1 MYKTIASLNGDVKIY
16 DGKLGYENLFK
27 LTGEMP
33 KNIEHIEVL
42 HNDSDFGD
50 FYSWS
55 NKIVENNFGSNFKE
69 GFPIVNFSKDGS
81 EVEVITAYGELENGV
96 SVLLDKDN
104 LEWVVEFAEGGKIGK
119 SKLKVN
125 ESFGDWAITRYEP
138 VTYNDDSTLSG
149 GIIKL
154 VNQDTFDDVV
164 IRNDRALRNN
174 VWFISYKNIKIED
187 KSPIKV
193 IEKFLKVYESEFEN
207 GGSLDCGC
215 NHTMEGGGEI
225 GNPNENF
232 IKWFVGWYKS
242 EVYKVM
248 NITIS
253 IPVLDY
259 DFGIKAKQNEIVILD
274 WFEKIDQNINA
285 NQYLKKICEKADEY
299 GVYIIAEPVT
309 TEKIIKSNP
318 RDLLIKTTKEF
329 LKKYYKS
336 FGFESFEGKDFMVR
350 KPLHTMEQG
359 GEINHEETYKKWK
372 SLVNMSKSE
381 LENFYNSEEGKEAGL
396 SSKKANELGIHSGR
410 ESARWIMKMKDTPHK
425 DWTPKM
431 WEWAKRQ
438 ISFISRMSGN
448 KGGLYDDKGNKT
460 RKHTSLLIWGHNPKK
475 YEGGGIFGVGGDVE
489 SRKKEMQSEN
499 DKLIKRKRELA
510 NDRDDVVTGEGK
522 YKNFGKKE
530 RDAKLEEIRNEVN
543 GIDSKQVALQKELKV
558 IEAKE
563 TGVVELFDHPS
574 TNHGS
579 TNTIIYDINN
589 DKLVERENV
598 VRGKTN
604 DISIEDAA
612 KQKFAKTLRG
622 ANQREINEAYTNKVK
637 EKYESE
643 ITDEINKYKAEQSLK
658 ETPKVYEVGGTISQT
673 PAPKEDKVY
682 GSKVNAKGSSKD
694 TESAKEIKFDAKTLL
709 SINDKVREH
718 NKQHPNKKITLASAK
733 AVVRRGMGAYSST
746 HRPTISGGK
755 PNSRVAWGLARL
767 NAFMYKIINGK
778 SKSGKYKQDD
788 DLINE
793 LGYSVKSYEDGGTIE
808 SVFGNEILEISKQT
822 GIKFTKSKN
831 TNSWYGGNGYYDRI
845 RLSDH
850 ISKFD
855 EKSKSN
861 NLGTSIDLNL
871 TYYSTDAIIHLLNNT
886 DPFANYKKGDKITH
900 SYSQIG
906 DVIYLSSDYEK
917 GYVEVETKD
926 NRVVKYDMNKFL
938 GKENNFEQGGS
949 LELIAPNG
957 EPSNLTPEQYKLV
970 RTPQFKSWFGDWEND
985 PQNASKIVDENGEP
999 LVCYHRTDKKFTI
1012 FDKEKLGQ
1020 TSGWATAYFGFYFSN
1035 KNQRGSY
1042 GKKII
1047 KCFLSIKTPYF
1058 IETETYS
1065 DFDYE
1070 YKRFDPSNFKNND
1083 GVFIQVQRLVFDE
1096 KADKHF
1102 VAFEP
1107 NQIKLADGTNTTFD
1121 AENPD
1126 IRYEVGGNVG
1136 LDNIAL
1142 KDETPILATP
1152 VILSSNG
1159 LPDLDI
1165 VSSKEAY
1172 QALESEIGGDKGVV
1186 DNKIRTIP
1194 IQEYDVYS
1202 NKRSKQIAEQIE
1214 ENGWIEPL
1222 IVSYDKNGNVYI
1234 VEGQHRAAAL
1244 KELGYDKAPV
1254 IVIHEKGFGEQQK
1267 EGINYA
1273 KGGIIEVVL
1282 NEGNG
1287 VVINKLFNQWNNI
1300 KNEKDFDNWAEKVR
1314 ETKFGTYGTIGLLEL
1329 LDRFDFKNSKN
1340 VNSIQKD
1347 NFIKE
1352 VKSALNNY
1360 AKGGGIETTEKL
1372 EFYKVGI
1379 NNKTERAESNGYFF
1393 DVSRR
1398 FDYLNKVVGA
1408 DLTIKKKNSDNRTF
1422 SILKI
1427 FSDYKTI
1434 SEAKKDAPNK
1444 LKEIMGNDLGLQ
1456 IVNNKGYSN
1465 IHTKQK
1471 YNYSENSDFDY
1482 HFTFVKSKGGFDKIN
1497 QSEPF
1502 AIGYFGDN
1510 QSNRYEYAV
1519 ASSDIKEIVDLI
1531 KNFDNQEGIVEVY
1544 NPKTKEIISFTI
1556 YPFDNEYTNDSV
1568 GLSNYAKGG
1577 EVSDWDFE
1585 FTGGNNKGQKFSQQ
1599 QIETIDVYDDNIY
1612 SLLFVNGSVFDA
1624 KTSETIGLLSITD
1637 NVVKLAVI
1645 LGDNVRSDQKII
1657 RRLQKLAED
1666 SDRVIVENNSQLRS
1680 EKRLYPFLLVSKND
1694 ATNYTIAEQF
1704 QGKLDTPKKA
1714 LSKKLVQDAIDSG
1727 SFLKQIKEGR
1737 DVKGVIEIIKS
1748 NGLNVPI
1755 EILEYDNKEYAKG
1768 SLFKPHKT
1776 IEQIA
1781 KEKNVSLQYANEQ
1794 LAKGIK
1800 IESEHSNSI
1809 DVQKTIALQHLDE
1822 MIDYYQKLEIMEQ
1835 PKDIDKYYGSIKR
1848 SYSNGGEVDSIYT
1861 FPTPTGAYTML
1872 QYVQQVLVRTT
1883 EFKKYFGD
1891 WELAAKNF
1899 LADKRTNFEK
1909 HYKNVSKVINLIT
1922 LEPLVVYHGS
1932 SAMKEFFEFDAVAKN
1947 QEGRPYAYFA
1957 DNIQYS
1963 QNFVPSISQ
1972 RLLRGDAKALLY
1984 KAFIKI
1990 NNPFFALG
1998 SEFEQIRK
2006 NKDGWILT
2014 LTQKIYADKEGG
2026 VMDEAVFN
2034 DYLKATKSQ
2043 LEKYFED
2050 TFANRDFLFWNIM
2063 SKDFN
2068 KTFKTFLIVN
2078 GYDGVRYSE
2087 EFDPTNYDEN
2097 NPAQFTK
2104 AWTIFDASQVKLA
2117 DGRNINFDP
2126 MNKDIRFEEGGDIK
2140 EPDIVV
2146 DVQPQSR
2153 ASELRNKI
2161 GLKMDAGGFLL
2172 GKKDGKLIAH
2182 NDGDLGGIFVGK
2194 RHSEGG
2200 IEGINKAT
2208 GQPIEVEG
2216 EEIQLNSKAV
2226 SDSTLKE
2233 FNGKKMTNREILSH
2247 LNVEGGGK
2255 SFKMG
2260 GEIED
2265 KLEKGASIKNVGKG
2279 NPIEYSGG
2287 EVILTRGAVSS
2298 DKKYDY
2304 NGKMMTTREIAS
2316 EMNVENGGVSFKAG
2330 GNIPQ
2335 KTHNFVSD
2343 TLEKSNDAIDYV
2355 NDFINRVYG

>member
-1 MYKTIASLNGDVKIY
+1 MYKTIASFNRDGGEIY
-16 DGKLGYENLFK
+16 
-27 LTGEMP
+27 
-33 KNIEHIEVL
+33 
-42 HNDSDFGD
+42 
-50 FYSWS
+50 
-55 NKIVENNFGSNFKE
+55 NKINKDNFYLNTKCGWHIQNVGDKAWDKFNELKKQDGTIFKKSPNAFGLYSQYVIDGNDVYRISDHWGYVATCTWTLLNNQIPDWLWKRK
-69 GFPIVNFSKDGS
+69 PYVLAKANFSEFVKK
-81 EVEVITAYGELENGV
+81 EEIKN
-96 SVLLDKDN
+96 
-104 LEWVVEFAEGGKIGK
+104 EFAEGGKI
-119 SKLKVN
+119 S
-125 ESFGDWAITRYEP
+125 D
-138 VTYNDDSTLSG
+138 
-149 GIIKL
+149 
-154 VNQDTFDDVV
+154 
-164 IRNDRALRNN
+164 
-174 VWFISYKNIKIED
+174 
-187 KSPIKV
+187 
-193 IEKFLKVYESEFEN
+193 
-207 GGSLDCGC
+207 
-215 NHTMEGGGEI
+215 
-225 GNPNENF
+225 
-232 IKWFVGWYKS
+232 
-242 EVYKVM
+242 
-248 NITIS
+248 
-253 IPVLDY
+253 
-259 DFGIKAKQNEIVILD
+259 
-274 WFEKIDQNINA
+274 
-285 NQYLKKICEKADEY
+285 
-299 GVYIIAEPVT
+299 
-309 TEKIIKSNP
+309 
-318 RDLLIKTTKEF
+318 
-329 LKKYYKS
+329 
-336 FGFESFEGKDFMVR
+336 
-350 KPLHTMEQG
+350 
-359 GEINHEETYKKWK
+359 HEETYKKWK

-381 LENFYNSEEGKEAGL
+381 LDNFYNSEEGKKAGL
-396 SSKKANELGIHSGR
+396 SSSKANELGIHSGR
-410 ESARWIMKMKDTPHK
+410 ESARWIMKMKDIPHK
-425 DWTPKM
+425 NWTPKM
-431 WEWAKRQ
+431 CEWAKRQ

-460 RKHTSLLIWGHNPKK
+460 RKHTSLLIWGHNP
-475 YEGGGIFGVGGDVE
+475 
-489 SRKKEMQSEN
+489 
-499 DKLIKRKRELA
+499 
-510 NDRDDVVTGEGK
+510 
-522 YKNFGKKE
+522 
-530 RDAKLEEIRNEVN
+530 
-543 GIDSKQVALQKELKV
+543 
-558 IEAKE
+558 
-563 TGVVELFDHPS
+563 
-574 TNHGS
+574 
-579 TNTIIYDINN
+579 
-589 DKLVERENV
+589 
-598 VRGKTN
+598 
-604 DISIEDAA
+604 
-612 KQKFAKTLRG
+612 
-622 ANQREINEAYTNKVK
+622 
-637 EKYESE
+637 EKYES
-643 ITDEINKYKAEQSLK
+643 
-658 ETPKVYEVGGTISQT
+658 GGTISQT

-682 GSKVNAKGSSKD
+682 GSNVNAKGSSKD

-709 SINDKVREH
+709 SINEKVREH

-755 PNSRVAWGLARL
+755 PNSRVAWGLTRL
-767 NAFMYKIINGK
+767 NAFMYKIIHGK

-793 LGYSVKSYEDGGTIE
+793 LGYSVKSYDDGGTIE
-808 SVFGNEILEISKQT
+808 SVFENEILEISKQT

-861 NLGTSIDLNL
+861 NLGSSIDLNL

-949 LELIAPNG
+949 LELLAPNG
-957 EPSNLTPEQYKLV
+957 KPSNLTPEQYKLV
-970 RTPQFKSWFGDWEND
+970 RTPQFKAFFGDWEKLAYAKIND
-985 PQNASKIVDENGEP
+985 SGIDEITLENLSKDVSKVVDSNGEP
-999 LVCYHRTDKKFTI
+999 MVVYHGSRYGGINI
-1012 FDKEKLGQ
+1012 FDIRQSKRQSSGLKEYGIFFTTNKNVAELYRNSSKYTKEADEQRIKEIAKLEKLQENVKSNREFNEIEKEIDKWYSKVYPVFLNIRKIKQFDAKLGTNKDGYNNLQ
-1020 TSGWATAYFGFYFSN
+1020 VDAGYKWANGNDAIEFLRDGKFGVEKVDGIRADNVLELMQKTDDWLDYVGTSF
-1035 KNQRGSY
+1035 
-1042 GKKII
+1042 
-1047 KCFLSIKTPYF
+1047 
-1058 IETETYS
+1058 
-1065 DFDYE
+1065 
-1070 YKRFDPSNFKNND
+1070 
-1083 GVFIQVQRLVFDE
+1083 LVFNE
-1096 KADKHF
+1096 T
-1102 VAFEP
+1102 P
-1107 NQIKLADGTNTTFD
+1107 QNIKLADGTNTTFD
-1121 AENPD
+1121 ANNAD
-1126 IRYEVGGNVG
+1126 IR
-1136 LDNIAL
+1136 
-1142 KDETPILATP
+1142 
-1152 VILSSNG
+1152 
-1159 LPDLDI
+1159 
-1165 VSSKEAY
+1165 
-1172 QALESEIGGDKGVV
+1172 
-1186 DNKIRTIP
+1186 
-1194 IQEYDVYS
+1194 
-1202 NKRSKQIAEQIE
+1202 
-1214 ENGWIEPL
+1214 
-1222 IVSYDKNGNVYI
+1222 
-1234 VEGQHRAAAL
+1234 
-1244 KELGYDKAPV
+1244 
-1254 IVIHEKGFGEQQK
+1254 
-1267 EGINYA
+1267 YA
-1273 KGGIIEVVL
+1273 KGGMIEVVL

-1287 VVINKLFNQWNNI
+1287 VVINNLFNQWNSI
-1300 KNEKDFDNWAEKVR
+1300 KNEKDFDMWAENVR

-1329 LDRFDFKNSKN
+1329 MDRFDFKDSQK
-1340 VNSIQKD
+1340 VNSIQKN
-1347 NFIKE
+1347 NFIQE
-1352 VKSALNNY
+1352 IKSALN
-1360 AKGGGIETTEKL
+1360 
-1372 EFYKVGI
+1372 
-1379 NNKTERAESNGYFF
+1379 
-1393 DVSRR
+1393 
-1398 FDYLNKVVGA
+1398 
-1408 DLTIKKKNSDNRTF
+1408 
-1422 SILKI
+1422 
-1427 FSDYKTI
+1427 
-1434 SEAKKDAPNK
+1434 
-1444 LKEIMGNDLGLQ
+1444 
-1456 IVNNKGYSN
+1456 
-1465 IHTKQK
+1465 
-1471 YNYSENSDFDY
+1471 
-1482 HFTFVKSKGGFDKIN
+1482 
-1497 QSEPF
+1497 
-1502 AIGYFGDN
+1502 
-1510 QSNRYEYAV
+1510 
-1519 ASSDIKEIVDLI
+1519 
-1531 KNFDNQEGIVEVY
+1531 
-1544 NPKTKEIISFTI
+1544 
-1556 YPFDNEYTNDSV
+1556 
-1568 GLSNYAKGG
+1568 NYAKGG

-1776 IEQIA
+1776 IKQIA

-1794 LAKGIK
+1794 LEKGIK
-1800 IESEHSNSI
+1800 IESEHSNSL

-1822 MIDYYQKLEIMEQ
+1822 MIDYYEKLEIMEQ

-1848 SYSNGGEVDSIYT
+1848 SYSNGAEVDSIYT

-1932 SAMKEFFEFDAVAKN
+1932 SAMKEFFEFDAMAKN

-2014 LTQKIYADKEGG
+2014 LTKKIYADKEGS
-2026 VMDEAVFN
+2026 VIDEAVFN

-2050 TFANRDFLFWNIM
+2050 TFQDRSFLFWNIM
-2063 SKDFN
+2063 AKDYN

-2126 MNKDIRFEEGGDIK
+2126 MNKDIRFEEGGDVK
-2140 EPDIVV
+2140 ETDIVI
-2146 DVQPQSR
+2146 DAQNQSR
-2153 ASELRNKI
+2153 AFSLRNKM
-2161 GLKMDAGGFLL
+2161 GLDTKMDAGGFLL

-2200 IEGINKAT
+2200 IDGINKAT
-2208 GQPIEVEG
+2208 GERIEVEG

-2260 GEIED
+2260 GEIEE
-2265 KLEKGASIKNVGKG
+2265 KLEKGASVKNDGKG

-2298 DKKYDY
+2298 DKKYEY

-2316 EMNVENGGVSFKAG
+2316 DMNVSNGGVSFASG

-2335 KTHNFVSD
+2335 KTHNFVS
-2343 TLEKSNDAIDYV
+2343 EKVNDAVDYV

>member
-16 DGKLGYENLFK
+16 DGKLGYANLLK

-50 FYSWS
+50 FYGWS

-81 EVEVITAYGELENGV
+81 EVEVINAYGELENGV
-96 SVLLDKDN
+96 SVLFDKDS
-104 LEWVVEFAEGGKIGK
+104 LEWVFEFAK
-119 SKLKVN
+119 
-125 ESFGDWAITRYEP
+125 
-138 VTYNDDSTLSG
+138 
-149 GIIKL
+149 
-154 VNQDTFDDVV
+154 
-164 IRNDRALRNN
+164 
-174 VWFISYKNIKIED
+174 
-187 KSPIKV
+187 
-193 IEKFLKVYESEFEN
+193 
-207 GGSLDCGC
+207 
-215 NHTMEGGGEI
+215 GGEI
-225 GNPNENF
+225 
-232 IKWFVGWYKS
+232 S
-242 EVYKVM
+242 
-248 NITIS
+248 
-253 IPVLDY
+253 D
-259 DFGIKAKQNEIVILD
+259 
-274 WFEKIDQNINA
+274 
-285 NQYLKKICEKADEY
+285 
-299 GVYIIAEPVT
+299 
-309 TEKIIKSNP
+309 
-318 RDLLIKTTKEF
+318 
-329 LKKYYKS
+329 
-336 FGFESFEGKDFMVR
+336 
-350 KPLHTMEQG
+350 
-359 GEINHEETYKKWK
+359 HEETYKKWK

-381 LENFYNSEEGKEAGL
+381 LQNFYNSEEGKEAGL
-396 SSKKANELGIHSGR
+396 SSSKANELGIHSGR

-425 DWTPKM
+425 DWTPTM
-431 WEWAKRQ
+431 WDWANRQ

-475 YEGGGIFGVGGDVE
+475 YESGGSV
-489 SRKKEMQSEN
+489 
-499 DKLIKRKRELA
+499 
-510 NDRDDVVTGEGK
+510 
-522 YKNFGKKE
+522 
-530 RDAKLEEIRNEVN
+530 
-543 GIDSKQVALQKELKV
+543 
-558 IEAKE
+558 
-563 TGVVELFDHPS
+563 
-574 TNHGS
+574 
-579 TNTIIYDINN
+579 
-589 DKLVERENV
+589 
-598 VRGKTN
+598 
-604 DISIEDAA
+604 
-612 KQKFAKTLRG
+612 
-622 ANQREINEAYTNKVK
+622 
-637 EKYESE
+637 
-643 ITDEINKYKAEQSLK
+643 
-658 ETPKVYEVGGTISQT
+658 SQT
-673 PAPKEDKVY
+673 PAPKSDKVY

-694 TESAKEIKFDAKTLL
+694 TKTAKEIKFDAKTLL
-709 SINDKVREH
+709 SINEKVREH

-767 NAFMYKIINGK
+767 NAFMYKIIHGK

-793 LGYSVKSYEDGGTIE
+793 LGYSVKSYEQGGIFNDKE
-808 SVFGNEILEISKQT
+808 
-822 GIKFTKSKN
+822 
-831 TNSWYGGNGYYDRI
+831 
-845 RLSDH
+845 
-850 ISKFD
+850 
-855 EKSKSN
+855 
-861 NLGTSIDLNL
+861 
-871 TYYSTDAIIHLLNNT
+871 LL
-886 DPFANYKKGDKITH
+886 AKW
-900 SYSQIG
+900 
-906 DVIYLSSDYEK
+906 EK
-917 GYVEVETKD
+917 GESIGFTAIAHLKAKGLIPRADGTKRKSEKYMD
-926 NRVVKYDMNKFL
+926 NGGLIEQLRAEEQAEYDNMSNPNDEIKRKEIYDKYDK
-938 GKENNFEQGGS
+938 
-949 LELIAPNG
+949 LITPLMKQLAPNG
-957 EPSNLTPEQYKLV
+957 KPSNLTPEQYMLV
-970 RTPQFKSWFGDWEND
+970 RTPQFKAWFGDWEKLAYAKIND
-985 PQNASKIVDENGEP
+985 SGIDEVTLEYLSKDVSKVVDSNGEP
-999 LVCYHRTDKKFTI
+999 MVVYHGSRYGGINI
-1012 FDKEKLGQ
+1012 FDIRQSKRQSSGLKEYGSFFTTNKNVAELYRNSSKYTKEADEQRIKEIAKLEKLQENVKSNREFNEIEKEIDKWYSKVYPVFLNIRKIKQFDAKLGTNKDGYNNLQ
-1020 TSGWATAYFGFYFSN
+1020 VDAGYKWANGNDAIEFLRDGKFGVEKVDGIRADNVLELMQKTDDWLDYVGTSF
-1035 KNQRGSY
+1035 
-1042 GKKII
+1042 
-1047 KCFLSIKTPYF
+1047 
-1058 IETETYS
+1058 
-1065 DFDYE
+1065 
-1070 YKRFDPSNFKNND
+1070 
-1083 GVFIQVQRLVFDE
+1083 LVFNE
-1096 KADKHF
+1096 T
-1102 VAFEP
+1102 P
-1107 NQIKLADGTNTTFD
+1107 QNIKLADGTNTTFD
-1121 AENPD
+1121 ANNAD
-1126 IRYEVGGNVG
+1126 IR
-1136 LDNIAL
+1136 
-1142 KDETPILATP
+1142 
-1152 VILSSNG
+1152 
-1159 LPDLDI
+1159 
-1165 VSSKEAY
+1165 
-1172 QALESEIGGDKGVV
+1172 
-1186 DNKIRTIP
+1186 
-1194 IQEYDVYS
+1194 
-1202 NKRSKQIAEQIE
+1202 
-1214 ENGWIEPL
+1214 
-1222 IVSYDKNGNVYI
+1222 
-1234 VEGQHRAAAL
+1234 
-1244 KELGYDKAPV
+1244 
-1254 IVIHEKGFGEQQK
+1254 
-1267 EGINYA
+1267 YA

-1287 VVINKLFNQWNNI
+1287 VVINKIFNQWNNI
-1300 KNEKDFDNWAEKVR
+1300 KNQKQFDKWAEKVR

-1329 LDRFDFKNSKN
+1329 MDRFDFKDSQKI
-1340 VNSIQKD
+1340 NSIQKD
-1347 NFIKE
+1347 NFVQEI
-1352 VKSALNNY
+1352 KSALN
-1360 AKGGGIETTEKL
+1360 
-1372 EFYKVGI
+1372 
-1379 NNKTERAESNGYFF
+1379 
-1393 DVSRR
+1393 
-1398 FDYLNKVVGA
+1398 
-1408 DLTIKKKNSDNRTF
+1408 
-1422 SILKI
+1422 
-1427 FSDYKTI
+1427 
-1434 SEAKKDAPNK
+1434 
-1444 LKEIMGNDLGLQ
+1444 
-1456 IVNNKGYSN
+1456 
-1465 IHTKQK
+1465 
-1471 YNYSENSDFDY
+1471 
-1482 HFTFVKSKGGFDKIN
+1482 
-1497 QSEPF
+1497 
-1502 AIGYFGDN
+1502 
-1510 QSNRYEYAV
+1510 
-1519 ASSDIKEIVDLI
+1519 
-1531 KNFDNQEGIVEVY
+1531 
-1544 NPKTKEIISFTI
+1544 
-1556 YPFDNEYTNDSV
+1556 
-1568 GLSNYAKGG
+1568 NYAKGG

-1585 FTGGNNKGQKFSQQ
+1585 FTGVNNKGQKFSQQ

-1800 IESEHSNSI
+1800 IESEHSNSL

-1822 MIDYYQKLEIMEQ
+1822 MIDYYEKLEIMEQ

-1848 SYSNGGEVDSIYT
+1848 SYSNGAEVDSIYT

-1998 SEFEQIRK
+1998 DEFEQIRK

-2014 LTQKIYADKEGG
+2014 LTQRIYADKEGS
-2026 VMDEAVFN
+2026 VIDEAVFN

-2050 TFANRDFLFWNIM
+2050 TFQDREFLFWNM
-2063 SKDFN
+2063 MAKDYN

-2126 MNKDIRFEEGGDIK
+2126 MNKDIRFEEGGDVEDNI
-2140 EPDIVV
+2140 DF
-2146 DVQPQSR
+2146 QPQSR
-2153 ASELRNKI
+2153 ASSLRSKI
-2161 GLKMDAGGFLL
+2161 GLNKMDAGGFLL

-2200 IEGINKAT
+2200 IDGINKTT
-2208 GQPIEVEG
+2208 GERIEVEG

-2247 LNVEGGGK
+2247 LNVDGGGK

-2260 GEIED
+2260 GEIEE
-2265 KLEKGASIKNVGKG
+2265 KLEKGATIKNAGKG
-2279 NPIEYSGG
+2279 NPIEYEGG

-2298 DKKYDY
+2298 DKKYEY

-2316 EMNVENGGVSFKAG
+2316 EMNVSNGGVSFELG

-2335 KTHNFVSD
+2335 KTHNFV
-2343 TLEKSNDAIDYV
+2343 LEKSNDAIDYV